1 MARVPPPLPM
11 EAFLWASHFRLGH
24 DLRPGRS
31 PWSLTSRFRE
41 DFPPRWGSFRPPPAR
56 LPPSVDVLNQDMGPR
71 WDPRSEATLSF
82 PPRPLEPRPEI
93 RLTDTRPWMHRD
105 PSALPIPPSLTHQS
119 YPCPPTVSVPRRK
132 VDKWEDNLP
141 RGDPDKLPL
150 PPSLTREAF
159 RGHAGVTRPDKA
171 PSAHLGEDAALR
183 GDSRYYYETSYKS
196 QYTGKGGAPAQPY
209 KEIMDSIPFGDPHC
223 HDMESEQ
230 KQAFAPWPPSSQRY
244 DRMEAVAKVF
254 QTNVQPGDGRRS
266 FSTISSGVYTWKN
279 PDPVFVHD
287 VEQNKSS
294 IRQGDLEPGRNPEPI
309 SSYQFYF
316 QTPKEEA
323 PGPPLFA
330 APEKPLPL
338 SLGDP
343 RLPASFATTH
353 NSNYVPP
360 ADEAHKAP
368 SAQGDLLHSNI
379 PFNYYPPRAP
389 TTSTQDMLVPHPVKK
404 HRLSQEELERLQ
416 GTHLVYP
423 WRGQRWFS
431 TETKDRF
438 WNKYSGPIVLAS
450 GDFQK
455 SSLPLGTMDDY
466 LPRPKRPA

>member
-279 PDPVFVHD
+279 PAERRGSGASLVCGPR
-287 VEQNKSS
+287 EAPAA
-294 IRQGDLEPGRNPEPI
+294 EPGRPPPARLLRHHT
-309 SSYQFYF
+309 QFELRAARGRGP
-316 QTPKEEA
+316 QSPLRPGRPAPQQHPLQLLPSESPDHVHAGHAGPTSREEA
-323 PGPPLFA
+323 SPQPRRTRAAAGHPPGVPLARPAMVLHRDQGPLLEQVLGAHRPGQWGLPEEQPPL
-330 APEKPLPL
+330 
-338 SLGDP
+338 GNHG
-343 RLPASFATTH
+343 RLPA
-353 NSNYVPP
+353 P
-360 ADEAHKAP
+360 AQEACLRDTERDINKAI
-368 SAQGDLLHSNI
+368 LHTISILGALCI
-379 PFNYYPPRAP
+379 PKGVSRNP
-389 TTSTQDMLVPHPVKK
+389 
-404 HRLSQEELERLQ
+404 
-416 GTHLVYP
+416 
-423 WRGQRWFS
+423 
-431 TETKDRF
+431 
-438 WNKYSGPIVLAS
+438 
-450 GDFQK
+450 
-455 SSLPLGTMDDY
+455 
-466 LPRPKRPA
+466 